1 VTTAADV
8 LRYAADEVGYSRWDD
23 ALEGSKYGRWYAQQT
38 HSAYFA
44 SSGVPFCAMFVSN
57 ILAEAGTSLLGNGQ
71 VYAYVPWMIRDAR
84 SVGRLVSP
92 DDALPGDVLCFD
104 WDGDGV
110 ADHTGFLAA
119 AYPDYVATIEGNTS
133 SGNGGSQSNGGGV
146 YRRTRD
152 WDDICAIIR
161 PAYTGTGIT
170 PTATPNPVRSTN
182 KDGTL
187 VVDGWLGNDSIGR
200 MQLLLGQSVDGYISG
215 QDEENEDNLECFTA
229 IEYDGGGSLL
239 VEEVQ
244 RRLGV
249 EADGILG
256 PNTVKAWQG
265 KLGVTVDGYA
275 GVETG
280 KAIQRELNAGRVCA

>member
-1 VTTAADV
+1 MTTAADV
-8 LRYAADEVGYSRWDD
+8 LNAAANEVGYSRWDD
-23 ALEGSKYGRWYAQQT
+23 PLEGSKYGRWYAQQT
-38 HSAYFA
+38 HSPYFA

-57 ILAEAGTSLLGNGQ
+57 MLAEAGTSLLGDGQ
-71 VYAYVPWMIRDAR
+71 SYAYVPWMIRDAR
-84 SVGRLVSP
+84 AVGRLVSP
-92 DDALPGDVLCFD
+92 GDALPGDVLCFD
-104 WDGDGV
+104 WDSDGV
-110 ADHTGFLAA
+110 ADHTGFLVA
-119 AYPDYVATIEGNTS
+119 AYPDYVATLEGNTS
-133 SGNGGSQSNGGGV
+133 SGNAGSQSNGGGV

-152 WDDICAIIR
+152 WEDICAIIR

-170 PTATPNPVRSTN
+170 PSATPTAERATN

-200 MQLLLGQSVDGYISG
+200 MQLLLGLAIDGYISG
-215 QDEENEDNLECFTA
+215 QDEDNEEHLECFTA

-239 VEEVQ
+239 VEEIQ

-249 EADGILG
+249 DVDGILG
-256 PNTVKAWQG
+256 PNTVEAWQR